1 MRSAARELSRFQDEP
16 RQLPSGSFGKSAF
29 LRLGFEP
36 RADRTVLSTL
46 HRRAPFIVQQALY
59 WDEEMPGLP
68 CVCMISNAGGVLQ
81 GDRNRI
87 EIDLAPQ
94 SQAHVTTQSATR
106 IQEMDTNHATQTQT
120 IRLGANSYL
129 EYIPHPVI
137 PHRNSR
143 FAQETLIEIDPT
155 ATLVY
160 SEVLMAGRKYYGER
174 GEVFAYDLF
183 SSFVRAVRPGGRLLF
198 AEKFVVEP
206 GRGPVDVLGI
216 MGPFHM
222 FGNLIVLAP
231 KPVVDTLFDAAA
243 PTYDEALGVAFGAS
257 RLPNDAGV
265 IVKALGMEAAPVVAV
280 LREFWRQARLA
291 ATGCALPDRFLW
303 A

>member
-1 MRSAARELSRFQDEP
+1 MRSAARELAAFQEEP

-36 RADRTVLSTL
+36 KGARTVLSTL

-87 EIDLAPQ
+87 EIDLAPG

-120 IRLGANSYL
+120 IRLGAESYL
-129 EYIPHPVI
+129 EYVPHPVI
-137 PHRNSR
+137 PHRGSR
-143 FAQETLIEIDPT
+143 FAQETLIEVDPT
-155 ATLVY
+155 ATVIY
-160 SEVLMAGRKYYGER
+160 SEVLMAGRKYYGDH
-174 GEVFAYDLF
+174 GELFDYDLF
-183 SSFVRAVRPGGRLLF
+183 SSLVRAVRPDGRVLF

-206 GRGPVDVLGI
+206 RRAPVDILGI
-216 MGPFHM
+216 MGPFHV
-222 FGNLIVLAP
+222 FGNLIILAP
-231 KPVVDTLFDAAA
+231 KAVSDALFETAA
-243 PTYDEALGVAFGAS
+243 PRYDEVQGVAFGAS
-257 RLPNDAGV
+257 RLPNEAGI

-280 LREFWRQARLA
+280 LREFWGQARLA
-291 ATGCALPDRFLW
+291 ATGCGLPDRFLW